1 MTAAAELFHDDL
13 HVHLAV
19 AARRNI
25 DALAV
30 RKDDERRGNAGEREH
45 FVRSLR
51 SRQTDVAVGA
61 LGGGDGAAV
70 GDLAAAHDVHLF
82 AVGLD
87 AAGEHLLDGQR
98 VGSLAAQIGGRLKG
112 AHAGFEHEV
121 FGVEHDARQQRV
133 RLRIAERLVV
143 EIADDLTAHLA
154 GRGSGG
160 LVAEHQRII
169 DIVNGAAVVVDHDHA
184 LALVVQLRAF
194 ERGFEVGVHDDQQCF
209 GGDALDGVLR
219 RDKNMAVQPLI
230 GIIDQHARHGG
241 VAVDNDLGVALEG
254 FFHDALHADS
264 GAHAV
269 EVGKAVSHYV
279 HLIGVV
285 DGAADGIGDNAHAH
299 LADLFGRGSGAAEE
313 FVVAVADDRHLVA
326 ASAQRH
332 FQRLAGVHLTVAR
345 KLGAAAQTD
354 RDRRN
359 VAVGADGA
367 DIFEHRKLLGD
378 HFFNVRIPEDHHVA
392 VVAEPFV
399 QAVVVHRPALD
410 ICLNRDEDVGKGLVG
425 IGVKVLG
432 VVKADECDRRHIG
445 VIFAR
450 RLLVIGILDK
460 MADRAALAAGH
471 DIDGVF
477 LAVERDIHTLAVHD
491 VGDGK
496 AGKIAVD
503 AVALGAPAAAEVL
516 AEPRIAPDNV
526 ALLAGDR
533 DGIFVFF
540 KIFGI
545 QTGKMLR
552 RTANGQADI
561 CSELQRQRNDHAER
575 QHRHTQLHIK
585 QNEVVGSHE
594 RGHKQH
600 DQPEDDKPRGQCPM
614 FSFHSITCLAYI
626 CLFGQRAPQIIL

>member
-1 MTAAAELFHDDL
+1 TGLAAILASLVLVYATGMPEKFILSAFDSKMFLMLFGVMYLFCIAQENKTLD
-13 HVHLAV
+13 VLA
-19 AARRNI
+19 
-25 DALAV
+25 
-30 RKDDERRGNAGEREH
+30 RKVLTLCKGNAKI
-45 FVRSLR
+45 FPSI
-51 SRQTDVAVGA
+51 
-61 LGGGDGAAV
+61 
-70 GDLAAAHDVHLF
+70 LF
-82 AVGLD
+82 
-87 AAGEHLLDGQR
+87 
-98 VGSLAAQIGGRLKG
+98 
-112 AHAGFEHEV
+112 
-121 FGVEHDARQQRV
+121 
-133 RLRIAERLVV
+133 
-143 EIADDLTAHLA
+143 
-154 GRGSGG
+154 
-160 LVAEHQRII
+160 
-169 DIVNGAAVVVDHDHA
+169 
-184 LALVVQLRAF
+184 
-194 ERGFEVGVHDDQQCF
+194 
-209 GGDALDGVLR
+209 
-219 RDKNMAVQPLI
+219 
-230 GIIDQHARHGG
+230 
-241 VAVDNDLGVALEG
+241 
-254 FFHDALHADS
+254 
-264 GAHAV
+264 
-269 EVGKAVSHYV
+269 
-279 HLIGVV
+279 
-285 DGAADGIGDNAHAH
+285 
-299 LADLFGRGSGAAEE
+299 
-313 FVVAVADDRHLVA
+313 
-326 ASAQRH
+326 
-332 FQRLAGVHLTVAR
+332 
-345 KLGAAAQTD
+345 
-354 RDRRN
+354 
-359 VAVGADGA
+359 
-367 DIFEHRKLLGD
+367 LLGD

-516 AEPRIAPDNV
+516 AEPRVAPDNV
-526 ALLAGDR
+526 AFLAGNR
-533 DGIFVFF
+533 DGVFVFF

-575 QHRHTQLHIK
+575 QRGHAQLHIK

-594 RGHKQH
+594 RSHKQH

-626 CLFGQRAPQIIL
+626 CLFGQRAPQIIW